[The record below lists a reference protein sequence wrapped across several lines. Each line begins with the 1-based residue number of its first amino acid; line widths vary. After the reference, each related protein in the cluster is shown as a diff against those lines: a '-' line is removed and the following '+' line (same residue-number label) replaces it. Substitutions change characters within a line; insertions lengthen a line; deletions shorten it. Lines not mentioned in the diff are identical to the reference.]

1 MNPAI
6 EKHGGPAFPSETS
19 DCYYHGMTMRD
30 YFAAKA
36 FPAVYLAACKEM
48 DETGY
53 PEDWRYGVAQDAY
66 MCADAMLRVR
76 EVAE

>member
-1 MNPAI
+1 MNSI
-6 EKHGGPAFPSETS
+6 NKHGGPAFPNENYQLDSEIG
-19 DCYYHGMTMRD
+19 GMTMRD
-30 YFAAKA
+30 YFATKA

-66 MCADAMLRVR
+66 MCADAMLRAR
-76 EVAE
+76 QTK